1 MLVVRNKKT
10 EIEMIS
16 LIKHL
21 QKMLLVAG
29 TVCVVSTGTGQSLT
43 LDSCL
48 KAAGARN
55 VTLENA
61 RLDVLA
67 AEQVKR
73 QAFTKYF
80 PTVSATALGYRALNP
95 MFEYGIGDIDNAQ
108 VRQDL
113 YNLWSEYGGSI
124 GIPPSISLAEKGT
137 AVAATAM
144 QPLYAGGRIV
154 NGNRLAQLGVEAAQL
169 QQELSQEKVL
179 LSVEES
185 YWLVVSLYE
194 KRNTVLQA
202 LDFLDTLGRDV
213 LTAEEAGLV
222 TRNDR
227 LKVALKRDEMRS
239 NLLKVENG
247 IQLATMALCQL
258 AGIEYSPTLQL
269 TDTVATEPSDIDVRI
284 AEAVARRKESRLLA
298 LNVQA
303 EQLKKKMI
311 VGEALP
317 QLAIGVGASYG
328 NLIVDRYSA
337 NGLAFATLQV
347 PLTDWWATTHKAK
360 EQEIRIQQAENSSRD
375 LTEKMALETEQAIH
389 NVQEAQAQV
398 ALAESTLYDAKENL
412 ESVLTNYEAGL
423 VPVSELLEARTLY
436 SQAQDQFTE
445 ARIDLTLKCARL
457 KLIQ

>member
-1 MLVVRNKKT
+1 MITFRHIRIIMFAVAMTWAVT
-10 EIEMIS
+10 ES
-16 LIKHL
+16 
-21 QKMLLVAG
+21 AG
-29 TVCVVSTGTGQSLT
+29 QALT

-48 KAAGARN
+48 KAARARN
-55 VTLENA
+55 VALENA

-113 YNLWSEYGGSI
+113 YNLWAEYGGSL

-137 AVAATAM
+137 AVAATAL

-169 QQELSQEKVL
+169 QQDLSQEKVL
-179 LSVEES
+179 LSVEEN

-194 KRNTVLQA
+194 KRNTILQA
-202 LDFLDTLGRDV
+202 LDFLDTLQRDV
-213 LTAEEAGLV
+213 RTAEEAGLV
-222 TRNDR
+222 THNDR

-258 AGIEYSPTLQL
+258 SGIEYSPTLQL

-328 NLIVDRYSA
+328 NLIVDRYGA

-347 PLTDWWATTHKAK
+347 PLTDWWTTAHKAK

-398 ALAESTLYDAKENL
+398 ALAKSTLLDAQENL
-412 ESVLTNYEAGL
+412 ESVQTSYEAGL

-436 SQAQDQFTE
+436 SQAQDQLTE